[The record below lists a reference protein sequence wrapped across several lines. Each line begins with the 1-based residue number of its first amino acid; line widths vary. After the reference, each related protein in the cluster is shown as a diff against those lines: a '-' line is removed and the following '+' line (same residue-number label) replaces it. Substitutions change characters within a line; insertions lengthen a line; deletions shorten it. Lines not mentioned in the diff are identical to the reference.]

1 MEFTVKYV
9 KLVLDNIKE
18 KREHALEKTR
28 SHELDIFEFGFY
40 NGVLDTCDEVLRQF
54 EEA

>member
-1 MEFTVKYV
+1 MEFTIKYV

-18 KREHALEKTR
+18 KREHALEMTR
-28 SHELDIFEFGFY
+28 SHELDIFQFGFY